1 MDELECS
8 GVCVGGAADKWPAP
22 ESLLVP
28 WREGVV
34 LPWGGLLRT
43 QLRHECDVFSMCL
56 DGETLAFE
64 L

>member
-8 GVCVGGAADKWPAP
+8 GVGAGGGAP
-22 ESLLVP
+22 ESLLAP

-34 LPWGGLLRT
+34 LPWGGLLKT
-43 QLRHECDVFSMCL
+43 QLSGTNERSVFSMCL